1 MFKLKKKFT
10 DKINKFFYKLK
21 FRFFLKD
28 YLVAMRKRKK
38 FKNNFML
45 LKHDISDI
53 NYSFSNY
60 FTKRIFKNIPIGV
73 EVFFKQYN
81 IYRLIEPDKFNFYL
95 LKSKKIIYPLS
106 NEQILLLEKNNYKVN
121 FLLSKFLFQLYCLVE
136 FIRGLAIFFLIL
148 FKSILNLILKRKY
161 NKKYIYI
168 KNLSSNQILSFST
181 EKNNFKLWI
190 ENKLNL
196 NDFNLIH
203 DNKKCKKLF
212 IFNKFLIPEIYQFK
226 EIIKFLYLFFK
237 YNFFIF
243 LDLLFLRSKQLL
255 IYSEI
260 IKLCC
265 SLSKNKE
272 ELTSSYFFF
281 NTNAFFRP
289 LSTYALGKNVFFF
302 EYSTNNRLIYYKDN
316 KNILVRDV
324 NKKTADLFTLKNSS
338 WDNYIILD
346 DDQKNRIQKHQLINA
361 KYYNFGP
368 ISFGSSKTLDIDFK
382 KNDSILV
389 FDSIAYRKSHTSNF
403 NALSAT
409 YIEENIIK
417 FLDDISK
424 LDEKNVF
431 YLKVKRSSKN
441 KHYSKK
447 YLNYI
452 NKGNFKLLDYRY
464 NPEDV
469 IGRFKKIICLP
480 FSSTAHI
487 ALKLN
492 KKVCFYDV
500 CGIHQDFDD
509 IFKNIPI
516 IRSFQE
522 LKKWNKD

>member
-1 MFKLKKKFT
+1 MFKYKKKFY

-45 LKHDISDI
+45 LKSDISDI
-53 NYSFSNY
+53 NYDLSNY
-60 FTKRIFKNIPIGV
+60 FTKHIFKNISISID
-73 EVFFKQYN
+73 VFFKQYN

-106 NEQILLLEKNNYKVN
+106 NEQILLLEKNNYKVSS
-121 FLLSKFLFQLYCLVE
+121 LLSKFLFQLFCLVE
-136 FIRGLAIFFLIL
+136 FIRGLTIFFLIL
-148 FKSILNLILKRKY
+148 SKSVFNFILKKKF

-168 KNLSSNQILSFST
+168 KNLNADQILSIT
-181 EKNNFKLWI
+181 TNKNNFKLWI

-203 DNKKCKKLF
+203 DNQKCKKLF
-212 IFNKFLIPEIYQFK
+212 TFNKFLIPEIYQFK
-226 EIIKFLYLFFK
+226 EIVKFLYLFLK
-237 YNFFIF
+237 YNLFIV
-243 LDLLFLRSKQLL
+243 LDLVFLRSKQLS

-265 SLSKNKE
+265 TLSKNKE
-272 ELTSSYFFF
+272 ELTSSYFLF

-302 EYSTNNRLIYYKDN
+302 EYSTNNILIYYENN
-316 KNILVRDV
+316 KNALVRDV
-324 NKKTADLFTLKNSS
+324 NKETTDLFTLKNVS
-338 WDNYIILD
+338 WDNYIIWN

-389 FDSIAYRKSHTSNF
+389 FDSIANRKTYSSNY
-403 NALSAT
+403 NALSNT
-409 YIEENIIK
+409 YVEENIIK
-417 FLDDISK
+417 FLDDIYK
-424 LDEKNVF
+424 LDEKNPF
-431 YLKVKRSSKN
+431 FLKVKRSTKN

-452 NKGNFKLLDYRY
+452 NKGNFTLLNHRY

-469 IGRFKKIICLP
+469 IGKFKKIICLP
-480 FSSTAHI
+480 FSSTAYI

-509 IFKNIPI
+509 VFKNIPI

-522 LKKWNKD
+522 LKKWNID